1 MPVPPPGHRLKSV
14 PGAGVFPRYAGRE
27 CARVTGNLPQPMTV
41 IIPIF
46 TALVGTGIG
55 VLLGRMG
62 RTQLIAARQDLEAE
76 IARLENQSREA
87 SRQISKLRGEQRALS
102 SFTRLLPSIARDLNR
117 SDLDERQIPR
127 LVFALVDSIFEPE
140 QMLLYLVPNAN
151 LNDRDPVLKLVE
163 RSGAADIPPSAT
175 KVAAGEGK
183 IGWVAR
189 SKVEMLAED
198 WLNMT
203 RTEGRA
209 IEDNHPS
216 LRLDLIGPLVHHDD
230 GKDRLLGVLC
240 VGSPASRPRDEK
252 AMLQMVTNL
261 ASIAY
266 TNSRSNRQL
275 RDLANHDGLT
285 GLLNKR
291 YFMTQKLGLLIHAA
305 EQEAAALSL
314 FIFDIDYFKKYNDTN
329 GHLAGDEILK
339 LVSRVLSENLRP
351 GDVACRYGG
360 EEFIVAMPG
369 ARGPEGF
376 AAAERIRSAI
386 ESTAFPRAESQP
398 GGRVTISGG
407 IAQFPVDGTI
417 GNDLILH
424 ADQALY
430 QAKAAGRNRVVQ
442 YRGVEI
448 GGGADGADPVWV
460 HADTQGEG

>member
-1 MPVPPPGHRLKSV
+1 LHRGHDAQVGMP
-14 PGAGVFPRYAGRE
+14 YDGRE
-27 CARVTGNLPQPMTV
+27 SVHVLGSLLQPLSV
-41 IIPIF
+41 F
-46 TALVGTGIG
+46 ALILAGALGVAFGT
-55 VLLGRMG
+55 LLGRRG
-62 RTQLIAARQDLEAE
+62 RSRLVGDLSRLEAE
-76 IARLENQSREA
+76 IARLENQSRDQA
-87 SRQISKLRGEQRALS
+87 RQVAKLRSEQRALS

-140 QMLLYLVPNAN
+140 QKLLYLAQRNGA
-151 LNDRDPVLKLVE
+151 RCERGQVLHLVE
-163 RSGAADIPPSAT
+163 RSGITDIPAAAT
-175 KVAAGEGK
+175 EITVGEGK
-183 IGWVAR
+183 IGWVA
-189 SKVEMLAED
+189 SAKVEMLAED

-216 LRLDLIGPLVHHDD
+216 LRLDLIGPLVHHVD

-240 VGSPASRPRDEK
+240 IGNPASRPRDEK

-266 TNSRSNRQL
+266 TNSRSMRL
-275 RDLANHDGLT
+275 LSDLANHDGLT
-285 GLLNKR
+285 ALLNKR
-291 YFMTQKLGLLIHAA
+291 YFMGQRLGLLINAA
-305 EQEAAALSL
+305 EREAAALSV
-314 FIFDIDYFKKYNDTN
+314 FIFDIDHFKKYNDSN

-339 LVSRVLSENLRP
+339 GVSQVLRDNLRP

-376 AAAERIRSAI
+376 AAAERIRAAI
-386 ESTAFPRAESQP
+386 ESTKFSRAESQP
-398 GGRVTISGG
+398 GGRITISGG
-407 IAQFPVDGTI
+407 VAQFPVDGTI

-430 QAKAAGRNRVVQ
+430 QAKGAGRNRTVQ
-442 YRGVEI
+442 FKGVNI
-448 GGGADGADPVWV
+448 GDDGVNEPAVLP
-460 HADTQGEG
+460 HADSLGER

>member
-1 MPVPPPGHRLKSV
+1 LAPV
-14 PGAGVFPRYAGRE
+14 
-27 CARVTGNLPQPMTV
+27 V
-41 IIPIF
+41 IGILGLGF
-46 TALVGTGIG
+46 GT
-55 VLLGRMG
+55 LLGRLG
-62 RTQLIAARQDLEAE
+62 RSKLADNVQRLEAE
-76 IARLENQSREA
+76 LARLENQSRDQ
-87 SRQISKLRGEQRALS
+87 SRQVAKLRAEQRALS
-102 SFTRLLPSIARDLNR
+102 SFTRLLPSLARDLNR

-127 LVFALVDSIFEPE
+127 LVFALVDSIFEAE
-140 QMLLYLVPNAN
+140 QTLLYLVPSTSAGT
-151 LNDRDPVLKLVE
+151 DRGQTQTLQLVE
-163 RSGAADIPPSAT
+163 RSGAADIPASAT
-175 KVAAGEGK
+175 KIKIGEGK
-183 IGWVAR
+183 IGWVA
-189 SKVEMLAED
+189 SAKVEMLAED

-240 VGSPASRPRDEK
+240 IGNPASRPRDEK

-266 TNSRSNRQL
+266 TNSRSMRQL

-291 YFMTQKLGLLIHAA
+291 YFMSQRLGLLINAA
-305 EQEAAALSL
+305 EREAAALSV

-329 GHLAGDEILK
+329 GHLAGDEILRG
-339 LVSRVLSENLRP
+339 VSQVLRENLRP

-376 AAAERIRSAI
+376 VAAERIRLAI
-386 ESTAFPRAESQP
+386 ESTKFPRAETQP

-407 IAQFPVDGTI
+407 IAQFPVDGTL

-430 QAKAAGRNRVVQ
+430 QAKAAGRNRTVQ
-442 YRGVEI
+442 FRGVDI
-448 GGGADGADPVWV
+448 GGDGGDEPVWV
-460 HADTQGEG
+460 PQSDVTGER

>member
-1 MPVPPPGHRLKSV
+1 
-14 PGAGVFPRYAGRE
+14 
-27 CARVTGNLPQPMTV
+27 
-41 IIPIF
+41 
-46 TALVGTGIG
+46 
-55 VLLGRMG
+55 MG
-62 RTQLIAARQDLEAE
+62 SFLRQLIALAPVLAGAAGIAFGIFIGRLGRSRLVGDLQRTEGE
-76 IARLENQSREA
+76 VARLENQLRDQA
-87 SRQISKLRGEQRALS
+87 RQVAKLRAEQRAVS
-102 SFTRLLPSIARDLNR
+102 NFTRRMPDLARDLNR
-117 SDLDERQIPR
+117 SNLDERQIPR

-140 QMLLYLVPNAN
+140 QKLLYLAQGEGGQ
-151 LNDRDPVLKLVE
+151 VLQLVE
-163 RSGAADIPPSAT
+163 RSGVTDVPPAATRI
-175 KVAAGEGK
+175 KVGEGK
-183 IGWVAR
+183 IGWVA
-189 SKVEMLAED
+189 SAKVEMLAED

-209 IEDNHPS
+209 IDDNHPS

-240 VGSPASRPRDEK
+240 IGSPVSRPRDEK

-266 TNSRSNRQL
+266 TNSRSMRQL

-285 GLLNKR
+285 GLMNKR
-291 YFMTQKLGLLIHAA
+291 YFMSQRLGLMINAA
-305 EQEAAALSL
+305 EREAAALSV

-339 LVSRVLSENLRP
+339 GVSQVLRDNLRP

-376 AAAERIRSAI
+376 AAAERIRAAI
-386 ESTAFPRAESQP
+386 ESTKFARAESQP

-407 IAQFPVDGTI
+407 VAQFPVDGTI

-430 QAKAAGRNRVVQ
+430 QAKAAGRNRTVQ
-442 YRGVEI
+442 FKGVTI
-448 GGGADGADPVWV
+448 GDDGADEPAAFP
-460 HADTQGEG
+460 HAGTQSDR